1 MFFLYSGKNKW
12 YGGLLSPIDGNI
24 YGICH
29 NKNTVLKID
38 VHRQE
43 CVELGDLPEGG
54 FKWHGGNVG
63 ADGNVYGVPCHA
75 DTVLKIDVKAQ
86 TVSTVGGPILA
97 SKKRPD
103 GKYKYLGGVNGTD
116 GCIYCMPAD
125 ADFVCRFDPVSET
138 TRFVGASLEHEQ
150 KNHTKW
156 QNGFMGRDNC
166 IYGIPHC
173 ARSVCRVDLDT
184 QEVTAIPLPSE
195 CSQLGK
201 WEGGVVA
208 RDGSLFCMPMSSK
221 RVLRISPGPTRA
233 TAGSNK
239 NNGGNWGDGRAHD

>member
-1 MFFLYSGKNKW
+1 MFFLSSGKNKW

-75 DTVLKIDVKAQ
+75 DTMLKIDVKAQ

-103 GKYKYLGGVNGTD
+103 GKYKYF
-116 GCIYCMPAD
+116 MPAD

>member
-1 MFFLYSGKNKW
+1 
-12 YGGLLSPIDGNI
+12 
-24 YGICH
+24 
-29 NKNTVLKID
+29 
-38 VHRQE
+38 
-43 CVELGDLPEGG
+43 
-54 FKWHGGNVG
+54 
-63 ADGNVYGVPCHA
+63 
-75 DTVLKIDVKAQ
+75 
-86 TVSTVGGPILA
+86 
-97 SKKRPD
+97 
-103 GKYKYLGGVNGTD
+103 VNGTD
-116 GCIYCMPAD
+116 GCIYFMPAD

>member
-1 MFFLYSGKNKW
+1 MFFLSSGKNKW